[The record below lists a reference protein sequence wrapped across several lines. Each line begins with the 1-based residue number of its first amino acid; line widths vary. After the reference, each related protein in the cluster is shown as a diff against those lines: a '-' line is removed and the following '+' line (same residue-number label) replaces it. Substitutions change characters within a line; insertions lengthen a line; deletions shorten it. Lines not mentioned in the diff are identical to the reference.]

1 MTLTI
6 ERLTFH
12 VEPTIRDKFLAED
25 AAIWT
30 PMLAAQP
37 GFLRKETWLAEDPAS
52 IVMIMHWASR
62 EQWKAIAVAELIET
76 DRRFTAAV
84 GPGFELLD
92 CSEFSVHA
100 AIGASP
106 VDSNLSPEG
115 LSTKASANVISP
127 PKSPNSGGL

>member
-37 GFLRKETWLAEDPAS
+37 GFLSKETWLSEKPES
-52 IVMIMHWASR
+52 IVLIMHWASR

-92 CSEFSVHA
+92 CSEFSVYSGHGA
-100 AIGASP
+100 TIGQP
-106 VDSNLSPEG
+106 TPE
-115 LSTKASANVISP
+115 AP
-127 PKSPNSGGL
+127 

>member
-37 GFLRKETWLAEDPAS
+37 GFLSKETWLAEDPES
-52 IVMIMHWASR
+52 IVLIMHWASR

-92 CSEFSVHA
+92 CSEFSVHGVHGVSEA
-100 AIGASP
+100 AIGPATSAATSALANNTSP
-106 VDSNLSPEG
+106 
-115 LSTKASANVISP
+115 
-127 PKSPNSGGL
+127 

>member
-6 ERLTFH
+6 ERLTFQ
-12 VEPTIRDKFLAED
+12 VDPTIRDKFLAED

-37 GFLRKETWLAEDPAS
+37 GFLGKEIWLSENPQS

-62 EQWKAIAVAELIET
+62 EQWKAIAVADLVET

-92 CSEFSVHA
+92 CSEFSVY
-100 AIGASP
+100 
-106 VDSNLSPEG
+106 
-115 LSTKASANVISP
+115 STTSQP
-127 PKSPNSGGL
+127 P